1 MKHIHTFFSL
11 SLLLVFVC
19 CSFLL
24 IMMQMKGYTSIQK
37 ENAQMHQSHTPIAYL
52 SNKVKFYDSFSIQ
65 EMDGIQVLVLNN
77 EVNHTLLYQYKNSL
91 YEYDL
96 QDISLFQAS
105 MGNALFTCKHLAFH
119 VEGSTL
125 EIQWNDKAMT
135 FQFRE
140 KVDS

>member
-1 MKHIHTFFSL
+1 
-11 SLLLVFVC
+11 
-19 CSFLL
+19 
-24 IMMQMKGYTSIQK
+24 
-37 ENAQMHQSHTPIAYL
+37 
-52 SNKVKFYDSFSIQ
+52 
-65 EMDGIQVLVLNN
+65 MDGIQVLVLNN

-119 VEGSTL
+119 AEGSTL
-125 EIQWNDKAMT
+125 EIQWNDKTMT

>member
-96 QDISLFQAS
+96 ARYLFVS
-105 MGNALFTCKHLAFH
+105 SKYG
-119 VEGSTL
+119 
-125 EIQWNDKAMT
+125 
-135 FQFRE
+135 
-140 KVDS
+140 

>member
-11 SLLLVFVC
+11 SLLLAFVC

-96 QDISLFQAS
+96 QDISLFQVS
-105 MGNALFTCKHLAFH
+105 VGNALFTCKHLAFH
-119 VEGSTL
+119 AEGSTL
-125 EIQWNDKAMT
+125 EIQWNDKTMT

>member
-37 ENAQMHQSHTPIAYL
+37 ENIQMHQSHTPIAYL

-105 MGNALFTCKHLAFH
+105 MGNVLFTCKHLAFH
-119 VEGSTL
+119 AEGSTL
-125 EIQWNDKAMT
+125 EIQWNDKTMT